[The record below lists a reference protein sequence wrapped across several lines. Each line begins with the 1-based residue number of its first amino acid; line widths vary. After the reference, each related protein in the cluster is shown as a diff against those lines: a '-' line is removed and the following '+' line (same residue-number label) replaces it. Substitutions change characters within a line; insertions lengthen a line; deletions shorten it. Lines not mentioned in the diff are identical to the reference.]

1 MQKKPRN
8 GWAILFALYY
18 YSIVASYNLLKV
30 PPLFGLLM
38 PEFGLDASNVGIIVS
53 ASSIAGLLLVFPSA
67 FIARRLGTRRCG
79 LIAITCSITGCVLG
93 ALAPSLPVLMV
104 ARFIEGC
111 GLGMTGV
118 VCSTTIPQY
127 FKGKKM
133 GLPMSIW
140 STWFA
145 VGSAVG
151 SMLSSKIGYGFNN
164 WRASWWAGAILA
176 AIGFVVFAL
185 VVYENKDAQPA
196 HSHAEPV
203 AQPLPGEKQPGFWVG
218 VKNLRIWLISLY
230 FAALLICCVG
240 FLSFATEFFSSVY
253 GMAKADAGSLASLGY
268 WFAIV
273 GGIAAG
279 VVSRLRKTNS
289 LRGQFVQLVLC
300 AALCIAV
307 YPFGFLYSQKYIII
321 FLFGC
326 GFLNG
331 YTCGVV
337 MSTVPRLVSH
347 PRVAGV
353 SMGIIFVGQN
363 LSSLT
368 ASLIVGSCIEGGN
381 WSNAVLPL
389 LGITIFGLVCAVGS
403 AIFSLRKEKKM
414 QQAALPT
421 QETFGALKAEVEQL
435 KQELEASAA
444 SLQTAREENAALQR
458 EYTQTQETLAALQ
471 SEIEEL
477 HKAIELAQAEANQH
491 LQDAKLAV
499 ERELKAMREVQ
510 ELKHQLNVLKR
521 MNPIKRMLWKG

>member
-1 MQKKPRN
+1 MQKKQRN

-30 PPLFGLLM
+30 PPLFGMLM

-53 ASSIAGLLLVFPSA
+53 ASSIAGLILVFPSA

-79 LIAITCSITGCVLG
+79 LIAITCSIVGCVMG
-93 ALAPSLPVLMV
+93 ALAPNLPVLMV

-127 FKGKKM
+127 FQGKKM

-176 AIGFVVFAL
+176 AIGFVIFSS
-185 VVYENKDAQPA
+185 VVYENKDAQPF
-196 HSHAEPV
+196 HTPAEQL
-203 AQPLPGEKQPGFWVG
+203 AQPLPGGKQPGFWFG
-218 VKNLRIWLISLY
+218 IKNLRIWLISLY

-273 GGIAAG
+273 GGITAG

-289 LRGQFVQLVLC
+289 LRGQFVQLILC

-331 YTCGVV
+331 YTCGIV

-363 LSSLT
+363 VSSLT
-368 ASLIVGSCIEGGN
+368 ASLIVGSCIEKGG
-381 WSNAVLPL
+381 WGNAVVPL
-389 LGITIFGLVCAVGS
+389 LGITIFGFICAIGS
-403 AIFSLRKEKKM
+403 AIFSLHKEKKM
-414 QQAALPT
+414 HQAALPT
-421 QETFGALKAEVEQL
+421 QQEMDALKAEVEQL
-435 KQELEASAA
+435 KQELQTSTATLQAA
-444 SLQTAREENAALQR
+444 QR
-458 EYTQTQETLAALQ
+458 EVT
-471 SEIEEL
+471 
-477 HKAIELAQAEANQH
+477 
-491 LQDAKLAV
+491 
-499 ERELKAMREVQ
+499 ELK
-510 ELKHQLNVLKR
+510 KQLDAFKQ
-521 MNPIKRMLWKG
+521 MNPLKRMLWKG